1 MRNDF
6 VAAILSKIERAAVS
20 ALRIRSQRQEAGAA
34 EFPLK
39 ASRVWLGTCLLCALA
54 SSLLLTLCACSA
66 ADSKLREWSAQAQ
79 QMVQPKK
86 PDEPTP
92 VAQAAPPAKPAHQG
106 KKPEPKPEPRPEPSE
121 QDLFEYVRGKLLSL
135 SPADGIND
143 NLEVS
148 YDAASATLSVTQPD
162 GRCDIF
168 LNSIDNNSAVWEI
181 VDPSETNR
189 PRAEVLRLTVN
200 SVSGKK
206 ARACYDA
213 QNQIDTSLASN
224 RARLF
229 FSLSKTKATPGFT
242 EKMDKAIKELVVAS
256 GGAPEKQVL

>member
-1 MRNDF
+1 MRKVFSPVLVNEVEG
-6 VAAILSKIERAAVS
+6 VAAFSNRIPLARRQAGVVILPTRIKRTRLRRLVVLACAS
-20 ALRIRSQRQEAGAA
+20 AL
-34 EFPLK
+34 
-39 ASRVWLGTCLLCALA
+39 AL
-54 SSLLLTLCACSA
+54 SLTGCS
-66 ADSKLREWSAQAQ
+66 
-79 QMVQPKK
+79 VQTIVRAVTS
-86 PDEPTP
+86 DTSES
-92 VAQAAPPAKPAHQG
+92 AKPAQLPQKPKLASHP
-106 KKPEPKPEPRPEPSE
+106 KKAEPKPPPSRE
-121 QDLFEYVRGKLLSL
+121 ELFEFVRSRLLSL
-135 SPADGIND
+135 SPSDGVND
-143 NLEVS
+143 NLEVAYNPDIS
-148 YDAASATLSVTQPD
+148 ILTITQPD